1 MYVCMYICI
10 YVYMYICIYVCSQR
24 VDPKQC
30 VHATS
35 VLQSF
40 CNIFCIH
47 YTHIY
52 TYMALRLIADRLDMY
67 QKLAPKNMSVMC
79 PKHARTMSKRMPIAC
94 PEYVQ
99 TNIKRDVYIQVWMC
113 INPWTVLKIW
123 HISLAY

>member
-1 MYVCMYICI
+1 M
-10 YVYMYICIYVCSQR
+10 
-24 VDPKQC
+24 C
-30 VHATS
+30 VPSAWTPNNVFMHP
-35 VLQSF
+35 LF
-40 CNIFCIH
+40 CNHSAIFSAFIK
-47 YTHIY
+47 THIY

-67 QKLAPKNMSVMC
+67 QKPAPKNMSVMC
-79 PKHARTMSKRMPIAC
+79 PKHARTMSKRMPNAC